1 MKSRML
7 LLLLF
12 TSLLWVGCSDDEVVN
27 QEIIISGRL
36 CDAEFAS
43 EGGSYTVTF
52 DAVGEWVA
60 KTTRQRIHHKPQSTF
75 VDEEWISVE
84 PATGGPGMQTVTIHV
99 PKSGLDEW
107 RCSQLV
113 IGNATQVE
121 NVINEL
127 SISTNIEFLGPFPK
141 YSGVYKGTYVV
152 EVSQAPYS
160 DLRGA
165 DSYVVGASPVYLNID
180 VKVHSNP
187 YDVTISKEASSWIYP
202 GSALLPATRS
212 AMKGMETNATP
223 LDEGSEDGYLKIL
236 VNTNETGVERT
247 GTVTFSRM
255 GVSHTITITQ
265 TADDSEREALMDI
278 YERMGGAQW
287 LQKYLWDSERALNYW
302 YGVKIEHGV
311 VTELDLSMNNLI
323 GELPQSISK
332 LKHLKRLCLAGNK
345 DGITGS
351 LPESLGEL
359 TDLEV
364 LELNY
369 CSLSGEI
376 PACLGNLKH
385 LHVLSLGD
393 NELSGELPE
402 ELGNLDLWAISLNG
416 NNLTGGI
423 PESFVN
429 LSKCTTLLLS
439 YNRMNGRAS
448 SAISAWLK
456 GIDNLQIN
464 PQQEG
469 FSYQY

>member
-12 TSLLWVGCSDDEVVN
+12 TSLIGVGCSDDEVVN
-27 QEIIISGRL
+27 HEIIISGRV
-36 CDAEFAS
+36 CDATFAS

-60 KTTRQRIHHKPQSTF
+60 KTTQQRIHQQPKSTF
-75 VDEEWISVE
+75 VDDEWISVE
-84 PATGGPGMQTVTIHV
+84 PATGGPGMQTVTIHASQ
-99 PKSGLDEW
+99 SGLEDW
-107 RCSQLV
+107 RSTQLV
-113 IGNATQVE
+113 IGEATQVE

-127 SISTNIEFLGPFPK
+127 SISTNIEVLEHFPK
-141 YSGVYKGTYVV
+141 YNGVYKGTYVV
-152 EVSQAPYS
+152 DVAQAPYS

-165 DSYVVGASPVYLNID
+165 DSYVVGATAVNLEID
-180 VKVHSNP
+180 VAVRSNP
-187 YDVTISKEASSWIYP
+187 YDVTISEEASSWIYP
-202 GSALLPATRS
+202 PSAFLAATRS

-223 LDEGSEDGYLKIL
+223 IDEGSENGFLRIL
-236 VNTNETGVERT
+236 INTNETGVERT

-255 GVSHTITITQ
+255 GVTHTITITQ
-265 TADDSEREALMDI
+265 MADDPEREALMDI

-287 LQKYLWDSERALNYW
+287 LNNYFWGSERALNYW

-311 VTELDLSMNNLI
+311 VTELDLSMNNLK

-332 LKHLKRLCLAGNK
+332 LKHLKKLCLAGNK

-402 ELGNLDLWAISLNG
+402 ELGNLDLWTISLNG

-429 LSKCTTLLLS
+429 LSKCTTLLLT

>member
-12 TSLLWVGCSDDEVVN
+12 TSLIGVGCSDDEVVN
-27 QEIIISGRL
+27 HEIIISGRV
-36 CDAEFAS
+36 CDATFAS

-60 KTTRQRIHHKPQSTF
+60 KTTQQRIHQQPKSTF
-75 VDEEWISVE
+75 VDDEWISVE
-84 PATGGPGMQTVTIHV
+84 PATGGPGMQTVTIHAS
-99 PKSGLDEW
+99 KSGLEDW
-107 RCSQLV
+107 RSTQLV
-113 IGNATQVE
+113 IGEATQVE

-127 SISTNIEFLGPFPK
+127 SISTNIEVLEHFPK
-141 YSGVYKGTYVV
+141 YNGVYKGTYVV
-152 EVSQAPYS
+152 DVAQAPYS

-165 DSYVVGASPVYLNID
+165 DSYVVGATAVNLEID
-180 VKVHSNP
+180 VAVRSNP
-187 YDVTISKEASSWIYP
+187 YDVTISEEASSWIYP
-202 GSALLPATRS
+202 PSAFLAATRS

-223 LDEGSEDGYLKIL
+223 IDEGSENGFLRIL
-236 VNTNETGVERT
+236 INTNETGVERT

-255 GVSHTITITQ
+255 GVTHTITITQ
-265 TADDSEREALMDI
+265 MADDPEREALMDI

-287 LQKYLWDSERALNYW
+287 LNNYFWGSERALNYW

-311 VTELDLSMNNLI
+311 VTELDLSMNNLK

-332 LKHLKRLCLAGNK
+332 LKHLKKLCLAGNK
-345 DGITGS
+345 DGITGT

-364 LELNY
+364 LELSY

-376 PACLGNLKH
+376 PASLGKLKH
-385 LHVLSLGD
+385 LHVLSLSD

-402 ELGNLDLWAISLNG
+402 ELGNLDLWDISLND

-423 PESFVN
+423 PESFAN

>member
-1 MKSRML
+1 
-7 LLLLF
+7 
-12 TSLLWVGCSDDEVVN
+12 
-27 QEIIISGRL
+27 
-36 CDAEFAS
+36 
-43 EGGSYTVTF
+43 
-52 DAVGEWVA
+52 
-60 KTTRQRIHHKPQSTF
+60 
-75 VDEEWISVE
+75 
-84 PATGGPGMQTVTIHV
+84 
-99 PKSGLDEW
+99 
-107 RCSQLV
+107 
-113 IGNATQVE
+113 
-121 NVINEL
+121 
-127 SISTNIEFLGPFPK
+127 
-141 YSGVYKGTYVV
+141 
-152 EVSQAPYS
+152 
-160 DLRGA
+160 
-165 DSYVVGASPVYLNID
+165 
-180 VKVHSNP
+180 
-187 YDVTISKEASSWIYP
+187 
-202 GSALLPATRS
+202 
-212 AMKGMETNATP
+212 
-223 LDEGSEDGYLKIL
+223 
-236 VNTNETGVERT
+236 TGVERT

-278 YERMGGAQW
+278 YESMGGAQW
-287 LQKYLWDSERALNYW
+287 LQNYLWDSERALNYW

-385 LHVLSLGD
+385 LHVLSLSD

-429 LSKCTTLLLS
+429 LSKCTTLLLT

>member
-1 MKSRML
+1 MKTRML

-12 TSLLWVGCSDDEVVN
+12 TSLVWVGCSDDEVVN
-27 QEIIISGRL
+27 QEIIISGSV
-36 CDAEFAS
+36 CEPVFAS

-52 DAVGEWVA
+52 DAVGDWVA
-60 KTTRQRIHHKPQSTF
+60 KTTRQRIHQRPKSIF
-75 VDEEWISVE
+75 VDDEWISVE
-84 PATGGPGMQTVTIHV
+84 PAMGGPGMQTVTIHAS
-99 PKSGLDEW
+99 KSELEDW
-107 RCSQLV
+107 RSTQLV

-121 NVINEL
+121 NVVNEL
-127 SISTNIEFLGPFPK
+127 SISTNTEVLEHFPK
-141 YSGVYKGTYVV
+141 TRGVYKGTYVV
-152 EVSQAPYS
+152 DVSQASYS

-165 DSYVVGASPVYLNID
+165 DSYVVGSTGVDLDID
-180 VKVHSNP
+180 VVVRSNP
-187 YDVTISKEASSWIYP
+187 YDVTISKDASSWIYP
-202 GSALLPATRS
+202 PSALLPATRS

-223 LDEGSEDGYLKIL
+223 IDEGSENGFLRIYI
-236 VNTNETGVERT
+236 NTNETGVERT

-255 GVSHTITITQ
+255 GVTHTITITQ
-265 TADDSEREALMDI
+265 TADDPEREALMDI
-278 YERMGGAQW
+278 YESMGGDQW
-287 LQKYLWDSERALNYW
+287 VNYYFWGSEKSLKYWH
-302 YGVKIEHGV
+302 GVKMEHGV
-311 VTELDLSMNNLI
+311 VTGLDLSMNNLK

-332 LKHLKRLCLAGNK
+332 LKHLKKLCLAGNK

-359 TDLEV
+359 ADLEI

-369 CSLSGEI
+369 CSLTGEI
-376 PACLGNLKH
+376 PACLGKLKN
-385 LHVLSLGD
+385 LHVLSLSD

-402 ELGNLDLWAISLNG
+402 ELGNIDLWDISLND

-429 LSKCTTLLLS
+429 LTKCTTLLLN
-439 YNRMNGRAS
+439 YNRLNGRAS

-456 GIDNLQIN
+456 GIDNLQID

>member
-12 TSLLWVGCSDDEVVN
+12 TSLIGVGCSDDEVVN
-27 QEIIISGRL
+27 HEIIISGRV
-36 CDAEFAS
+36 CDATFAS

-60 KTTRQRIHHKPQSTF
+60 KTTQQRIHQQPKSTF
-75 VDEEWISVE
+75 VDDEWISVE
-84 PATGGPGMQTVTIHV
+84 PATGGPGMQTVTIHAS
-99 PKSGLDEW
+99 KSGLEEW
-107 RCSQLV
+107 RSTQLV
-113 IGNATQVE
+113 IGEATQVE

-127 SISTNIEFLGPFPK
+127 SISTNIEVLEHFPK
-141 YSGVYKGTYVV
+141 YNGVYKGTYVV
-152 EVSQAPYS
+152 DVAQAPYS

-165 DSYVVGASPVYLNID
+165 DSYVVGATAVNLEID
-180 VKVHSNP
+180 VAVRSNP
-187 YDVTISKEASSWIYP
+187 YDVTISEEASSWIYP
-202 GSALLPATRS
+202 PSAFLAATRS

-223 LDEGSEDGYLKIL
+223 IDEGSENGFLRIL
-236 VNTNETGVERT
+236 INTNETGAERT

-255 GVSHTITITQ
+255 GVTHTITITQ
-265 TADDSEREALMDI
+265 MADDPEREALMDI

-287 LQKYLWDSERALNYW
+287 LNNYFWGSERALNYW
-302 YGVKIEHGV
+302 HGVKIEHGV
-311 VTELDLSMNNLI
+311 VTELDLSMNNLK

-332 LKHLKRLCLAGNK
+332 LKHLKKLCLAGNK

-376 PACLGNLKH
+376 PASLGKLKH
-385 LHVLSLGD
+385 LHVLSLSD

-402 ELGNLDLWAISLNG
+402 ELGNLDLWDISLND

-423 PESFVN
+423 PESFAN